1 MTSKYDAVLW
11 TITGTCRT
19 YNKGYC
25 YPSQQHIMYLV
36 KKYHKVLMSR
46 RTLNRVLKRLELDGV
61 IKRVRRHTRNA
72 DGSLRLMTTL
82 YKLLGK
88 VKELA
93 IHKLHWACGILGISA
108 VPKVAQHNSFRE
120 SKISKYVPPDVHKV
134 WKTSEKGRASPIQRQ
149 FG

>member
-19 YNKGYC
+19 YNKGYF
-25 YPSQQHIMYLV
+25 YLSQHPIIYQ
-36 KKYHKVLMSR
+36 
-46 RTLNRVLKRLELDGV
+46 
-61 IKRVRRHTRNA
+61 
-72 DGSLRLMTTL
+72 
-82 YKLLGK
+82 

-93 IHKLHWACGILGISA
+93 IHKLHWACRILGISA